1 MAGYLE
7 KLTADM
13 KAAMKAREQDK
24 LTVLRMIISDI
35 KKKAEVE
42 GEFRRGRTRHRRR
55 RSRRG
60 ATRSTRRRP
69 PDATRSRRV
78 SSSRSR

>member
-24 LTVLRMIISDI
+24 GGRMYTRYRDRSMSIWCKRAQHCICHTCMYAYVLGAMSIGIEI
-35 KKKAEVE
+35 M
-42 GEFRRGRTRHRRR
+42 
-55 RSRRG
+55 RSQAHQHIHALRK
-60 ATRSTRRRP
+60 
-69 PDATRSRRV
+69 
-78 SSSRSR
+78 